1 MFREL
6 FRITRSLTAKLSEMT
21 KKTFRQEG
29 KFMKSVGI
37 EIIVTSGDTKTCK
50 PGAQCPAEAQEKKV
64 SGVCLSQTNRGFR
77 EKIGAKLSKAI

>member
-6 FRITRSLTAKLSEMT
+6 FRITRSSTAKLSEMT

-37 EIIVTSGDTKTCK
+37 EIIVTRGDTKTCK
-50 PGAQCPAEAQEKKV
+50 PGA
-64 SGVCLSQTNRGFR
+64 
-77 EKIGAKLSKAI
+77 